1 MTPEF
6 WLNRWQRNKLGW
18 HEDGVN
24 RHLAEHWPS
33 LELPEDARVLVPL
46 CGKSLDLLWLASRG
60 HPVLGVDIS
69 PLAAEQFFAESQLE
83 PRIDAFGPFQRY
95 QVDEMTLLVGD
106 FFELH
111 REQVARISAVYDRAS
126 LVALPPEMRPRY
138 ARHLATLLPPGV
150 GSLLITLEYEQS
162 RMKGPP
168 FAVLEPEVR
177 ALLEADFQVETLS
190 IVDALAENPRFRARG
205 LDALEERIYRLRRL
219 PSYP

>member
-24 RHLAEHWPS
+24 RHLAEHWSS
-33 LELPEDARVLVPL
+33 LELPEHARVLVPL

-60 HPVLGVDIS
+60 HPVLGIDIS

-95 QVDEMTLLVGD
+95 QVDEITLLVGD

-111 REQVARISAVYDRAS
+111 REQVAGISAVYDRAS

-138 ARHLATLLPPGV
+138 ARHLAALLPPGV

-162 RMKGPP
+162 HMKGPP
-168 FAVLEPEVR
+168 FAVLEPEVC

-190 IVDALAENPRFRARG
+190 VVGALAENPRFRARG

-219 PSYP
+219 PSCA